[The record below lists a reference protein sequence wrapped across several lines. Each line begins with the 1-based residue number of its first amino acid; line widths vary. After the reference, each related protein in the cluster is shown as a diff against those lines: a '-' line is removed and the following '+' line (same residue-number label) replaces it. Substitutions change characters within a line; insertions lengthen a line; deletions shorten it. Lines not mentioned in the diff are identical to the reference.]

1 MTGFSIAGSIP
12 PPPSISKLTP
22 RGIVDIHWYWF
33 NSSNERLIQL
43 LLPVLVVLL
52 VHDTS
57 STITTVV
64 LM

>member
-1 MTGFSIAGSIP
+1 MTGFSIADGSIPPPPP

-43 LLPVLVVLL
+43 LLPVLVILL
-52 VHDTS
+52 VTL
-57 STITTVV
+57 VV
-64 LM
+64 Q